1 MHPADSN
8 HGDFAIE
15 TRAEG
20 ATTVVAVA
28 GELDVHTAPRLA
40 AALES
45 TGPAAAVVVD
55 CSRVGFMDSTG
66 LSVFVTAHQR
76 ARESGARLEVV
87 VAEPAVR
94 KVFAITGIDSVI
106 PVHDRLDSALAGA

>member
-1 MHPADSN
+1 MPGAADFSI
-8 HGDFAIE
+8 D
-15 TRAEG
+15 TRSEG
-20 ATTVVAVA
+20 AATVVSVA
-28 GELDVHTAPRLA
+28 GELDVHSAPQLA
-40 AALES
+40 AVLES
-45 TGPAAAVVVD
+45 AAPAPAVVVD

-76 ARESGARLEVV
+76 AREAGTRLDVV

-106 PVHDRLDSALAGA
+106 PVHDRLESALAGT